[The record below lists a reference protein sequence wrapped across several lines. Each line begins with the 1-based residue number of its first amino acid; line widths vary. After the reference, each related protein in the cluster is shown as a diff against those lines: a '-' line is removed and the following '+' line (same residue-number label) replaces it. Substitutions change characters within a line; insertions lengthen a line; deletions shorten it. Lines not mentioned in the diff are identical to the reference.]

1 MLNNSE
7 WEEIKIDLISLYNK
21 KNNSSSEEIE
31 NQLLKLLV
39 NNTKVE
45 KLDEKLP
52 AIQIKYI
59 LSDRE
64 IEVIKKL
71 IDGRTN
77 LEISE
82 SLAISISTVKK
93 HIYNIFNKTGVSSR
107 TQLLNL
113 VYNIQLD

>member
-39 NNTKVE
+39 NNKIE

-107 TQLLNL
+107 TLLLNL